1 MLLERDFQVRQ
12 EQINEQ
18 LRQRELE
25 RQLALAARVPPVH
38 QFRLSGGFLR
48 RTLRRT
54 LRRILRFR
62 LPRFAVRSTEPC

>member
-48 RTLRRT
+48 RTLRR
-54 LRRILRFR
+54 ILRFR